1 MLSPKAMK
9 RVTDIWGGRATV
21 TGNEQLADWLLPEPV
36 AVQPTVVVPGRNAD
50 PDAGVQVV

>member
-9 RVTDIWGGRATV
+9 RVTEICGGRATV

-50 PDAGVQVV
+50 PDAGVHDV